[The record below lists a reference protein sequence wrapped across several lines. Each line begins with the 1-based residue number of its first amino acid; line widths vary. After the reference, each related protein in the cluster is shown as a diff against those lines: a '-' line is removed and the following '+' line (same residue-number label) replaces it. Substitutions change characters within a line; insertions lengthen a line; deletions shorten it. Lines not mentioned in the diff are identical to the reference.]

1 MATGEDYRIVG
12 TPNYT
17 PQYLQS
23 NNKIYFKQGTDIVFP
38 VFAEVAPL
46 IEFTTGGG
54 ANVFWEEVENFW
66 NLYDVSWGSTLNDIQ
81 VSDSTNSTQKIVY
94 IRVTPTDS
102 LITGDTI
109 TITSSVGTSQVT
121 TITLEAVCEPKYQEL
136 QVIFYNKFGALQI
149 MPFYKKSVD
158 SINTNSDSYKRNL
171 MEFATDPTYN
181 TEKHQIRQFHVTG
194 KEAITMNT
202 GFIQESFN
210 EVIKQ
215 MMLSEQVWVDNGTEV
230 LPITLNTKSLQFKK
244 SVNDKLI
251 NYTVDFEYAFNKI
264 NDIR

>member
-1 MATGEDYRIVG
+1 M
-12 TPNYT
+12 
-17 PQYLQS
+17 
-23 NNKIYFKQGTDIVFP
+23 
-38 VFAEVAPL
+38 
-46 IEFTTGGG
+46 
-54 ANVFWEEVENFW
+54 
-66 NLYDVSWGSTLNDIQ
+66 
-81 VSDSTNSTQKIVY
+81 Y

-121 TITLEAVCEPKYQEL
+121 TLTLEAVCEPKYQEL

-149 MPFYKKSVD
+149 MPFYKKSID

-194 KEAITMNT
+194 KESITMNT

-230 LPITLNTKSLQFKK
+230 LPITLNTSSLQFKK